1 MPPSP
6 SLSRISNRSSDSW
19 GSGSLLGKRVLVG
32 VPRTASGRVGPATP
46 LAPGPPGPRRALS
59 SPPVGQTR
67 VDLQHLLEDLR
78 DAYPDAIEETILSE
92 VIANALD
99 SGASHVR
106 VLTDPS
112 ARTVVFVDDGC
123 GMGRRDLARYH
134 DLASSTKT
142 RGEGIGFAGVGIKL
156 GLLVAESVLTET
168 RRAAVH
174 VATRWRLASRH
185 KAPWQWVDPPGWV
198 HERGTAIG
206 LHLRNPLSA
215 LLEGGYL
222 ESRLRLH
229 FEPLFDPAF
238 DDVLRERYPGGVR
251 FSIDGRALERS
262 RPADR
267 RATILVRLPRK
278 RKPAAYG
285 FLERRP
291 VPPPEQ
297 EQGLAVSTLG
307 KVIRRGWDWIG
318 LSSSSPGLVGG
329 LIEAPGL
336 SAALTLNKGDF
347 VRAGRRGITYLAYR
361 KAMQEAVQA
370 QLTAWGEATDREDA
384 ARRRATRPLER
395 DLESVLIDLASEFP
409 ALSALVE
416 RRAGGQRRL
425 PAAALVPSA
434 SALEAAVAAESGHA
448 GRAAGGDTG
457 GEAAE
462 PTPSAPM
469 ADVAADGRG
478 PAPAPADSTPDTGE
492 DTSEEAAP
500 PGPGHSILE
509 PPGRRVGPRRPGRY
523 SLSVDFEDRPES
535 SALGRLVESTVLV
548 NTAHPAYHASARVAV
563 RGLPR
568 RAHGGDGARGRGRR
582 ARRPAGLRHG
592 LSRPLGRGD
601 RPRPPPAKAPAPA
614 GSGAG
619 LSGLTASRAARGPRE
634 RVVS

>member
-1 MPPSP
+1 M
-6 SLSRISNRSSDSW
+6 
-19 GSGSLLGKRVLVG
+19 
-32 VPRTASGRVGPATP
+32 
-46 LAPGPPGPRRALS
+46 
-59 SPPVGQTR
+59 GQTR

-106 VLTDPS
+106 VLTDPA

-134 DLASSTKT
+134 DLAASSKT

-156 GLLVAESVLTET
+156 GLLVAESVITET

-198 HERGTAIG
+198 HERGTAVG

-215 LLEGGYL
+215 LLDGGYV
-222 ESRLRLH
+222 ESQLRLH
-229 FEPLFDPAF
+229 FEPLFDPVF

-262 RPADR
+262 RPSER
-267 RATILVRLPRK
+267 RAAIVVRLPRK
-278 RKPAAYG
+278 RRPAAYG

-291 VPPPEQ
+291 VPLPEPD
-297 EQGLAVSTLG
+297 QGLAVSTLG

-370 QLTAWGEATDREDA
+370 QLAAWGEATDREDA
-384 ARRRATRPLER
+384 ARRRAARPLER
-395 DLESVLIDLASEFP
+395 DLESVLVDLASEFP

-416 RRAGGQRRL
+416 RRAGGQKRL
-425 PAAALVPSA
+425 PTASGEDPARAAALEPALA
-434 SALEAAVAAESGHA
+434 SEEGARATGAAARDAT
-448 GRAAGGDTG
+448 DD
-457 GEAAE
+457 AAE
-462 PTPSAPM
+462 PAS
-469 ADVAADGRG
+469 
-478 PAPAPADSTPDTGE
+478 STPLAQGAGADPSSSPARPDPGAAPPAT
-492 DTSEEAAP
+492 EAAP
-500 PGPGHSILE
+500 PLEPGHSVLLA
-509 PPGRRVGPRRPGRY
+509 PGGPAGPRRPTRY
-523 SLSVDFEDRPES
+523 GLSVDFEDRPEA

-548 NTAHPAYHASARVAV
+548 NTAHPAYLRAVASRSEGYHAALTVAMALADVAV
-563 RGLPR
+563 EAADRQGFVTVFLARWGAAIGRDR
-568 RAHGGDGARGRGRR
+568 RRRQPGRR
-582 ARRPAGLRHG
+582 P
-592 LSRPLGRGD
+592 
-601 RPRPPPAKAPAPA
+601 
-614 GSGAG
+614 GA
-619 LSGLTASRAARGPRE
+619 AARG
-634 RVVS
+634 